1 MFIIIK
7 FTLFRQAPETLSMV
21 FTDPEK
27 AKAYVEKHHG
37 IEDAKWRFYDDDG
50 SHEGVAGEFV
60 YTILPVP
67 VDPEA

>member
-1 MFIIIK
+1 
-7 FTLFRQAPETLSMV
+7 MV

-27 AKAYVEKHHG
+27 AKSYVEKHHG

-67 VDPEA
+67 VDPEK